1 MAIFYKNQG
10 FSLTTSNVTT
20 VLTINTSSNAIVKDI
35 AVTNT
40 GSTAATLDMYVY
52 DYSASTTYQF
62 IHASVAGACNGNAAQ
77 TVLNLEE
84 GDAILAQSAT
94 VNVIKGV
101 ISYALLNRD
110 GTNG

>member
-10 FSLTTSNVTT
+10 FSLTTTNATT
-20 VLTINTSSNAIVKDI
+20 VLSINTSSVAIVKDI

-40 GSTAATLDMYVY
+40 GSNAASLDMYVY

-84 GDAILAQSAT
+84 GDAILAQTPT

-101 ISYALLNRD
+101 ISYALLDRT
-110 GTNG
+110 GENG

>member
-1 MAIFYKNQG
+1 MTIQHLQHI
-10 FSLTTSNVTT
+10 SLFMQ
-20 VLTINTSSNAIVKDI
+20 VL
-35 AVTNT
+35 
-40 GSTAATLDMYVY
+40 
-52 DYSASTTYQF
+52 Q
-62 IHASVAGACNGNAAQ
+62 GACNGNAAQ

-101 ISYALLNRD
+101 ISYALLDRI

>member
-10 FSLTTSNVTT
+10 FNLTTTNATT
-20 VLTINTSSNAIVKDI
+20 VLSINTSSVAIVKDI

-40 GSTAATLDMYVY
+40 GSAAATLDMYVY
-52 DYSASTTYQF
+52 DYSASTSYQF
-62 IHASVAGACNGNAAQ
+62 IHASVAGSCNGNAAQ

-84 GDAILAQSAT
+84 GDAILAQTPT

-101 ISYALLNRD
+101 ISYALLDRT
-110 GTNG
+110 GENG

>member
-10 FSLTTSNVTT
+10 FSLSTTNATT
-20 VLTINTSSNAIVKDI
+20 VLSINTSSVAIVKDI

-40 GSTAATLDMYVY
+40 GSAAATLDMYVY

-62 IHASVAGACNGNAAQ
+62 IHASIAGSCNGNAAQ

-84 GDAILAQSAT
+84 GDAILAQTAT

-101 ISYALLNRD
+101 ISYALIDRT
-110 GTNG
+110 GENG

>member
-10 FSLTTSNVTT
+10 FSLTTTNATT
-20 VLTINTSSNAIVKDI
+20 VLSINTSSVAIVKDI

-40 GSTAATLDMYVY
+40 GSNAATLDMYVY
-52 DYSASTTYQF
+52 DQSASTTYQF
-62 IHASVAGACNGNAAQ
+62 IHASVAGSCNGNAAQ

-84 GDAILAQSAT
+84 GDAILAQTPT

-101 ISYALLNRD
+101 ISYALLDRT
-110 GTNG
+110 GENG

>member
-10 FSLTTSNVTT
+10 FSLTTSNATT
-20 VLTINTSSNAIVKDI
+20 VLTINTSSVAIVKDI
-35 AVTNT
+35 AVTNI
-40 GSTAATLDMYVY
+40 GSAAATLDMYVY
-52 DYSASTTYQF
+52 DYSASTSYQF

>member
-10 FSLTTSNVTT
+10 FSLTTTNATT
-20 VLTINTSSNAIVKDI
+20 VLSINTSSVAIVKDI

-40 GSTAATLDMYVY
+40 GSAAATLDMYVY

-62 IHASVAGACNGNAAQ
+62 IHASVAGSCNGNAAQ

-84 GDAILAQSAT
+84 GDAILAQTPT

-101 ISYALLNRD
+101 ISYALLDRT
-110 GTNG
+110 GENG

>member
-1 MAIFYKNQG
+1 MGIFYKNQG
-10 FSLTTSNVTT
+10 FSLTTTNTTT
-20 VLTINTSSNAIVKDI
+20 VLSINTSSVAIVKDI

-40 GSTAATLDMYVY
+40 GASPVTLDMYVY

-62 IHASVAGACNGNAAQ
+62 IHASVDGACNGNAAQ

-84 GDAILAQSAT
+84 GDAILAQTPT

-101 ISYALLNRD
+101 ISYALLDRI

>member
-10 FSLTTSNVTT
+10 FSLTTTNATT
-20 VLTINTSSNAIVKDI
+20 VLSINTSSVAIVKDI
-35 AVTNT
+35 AITNT
-40 GSTAATLDMYVY
+40 GSNAATLDMYVY

-62 IHASVAGACNGNAAQ
+62 IHASIAGSCNGNAAQ

-84 GDAILAQSAT
+84 GDAILAQTPT

-101 ISYALLNRD
+101 ISYALLDRT
-110 GTNG
+110 GENG

>member
-10 FSLTTSNVTT
+10 FSLTTTNATT
-20 VLTINTSSNAIVKDI
+20 VLSINTSSVAIVKDI

-40 GSTAATLDMYVY
+40 GSNAATLDMYVY

-62 IHASVAGACNGNAAQ
+62 IHASIAGSCNGNAAQ

-84 GDAILAQSAT
+84 GDAILAQTTT

-101 ISYALLNRD
+101 ISYALLDRT
-110 GTNG
+110 GENG

>member
-10 FSLTTSNVTT
+10 FSLTTSNATT
-20 VLTINTSSNAIVKDI
+20 VLTINTSSVAIVKDI
-35 AVTNT
+35 AVTNI

-52 DYSASTTYQF
+52 DYSASTSYQF

>member
-10 FSLTTSNVTT
+10 FSLTTTNATT
-20 VLTINTSSNAIVKDI
+20 VLSINTSSVAIVKDI

-40 GSTAATLDMYVY
+40 GASPATLDMYVY

-62 IHASVAGACNGNAAQ
+62 IHASVQGACNGNAAQ

-84 GDAILAQSAT
+84 GDAILAQT
-94 VNVIKGV
+94 PIVNVIKGV
-101 ISYALLNRD
+101 ISYALLDRT
-110 GTNG
+110 GENG

>member
-10 FSLTTSNVTT
+10 FVLSTTNLTT
-20 VLTINTSSNAIVKDI
+20 VLTINISSNAIVKDI
-35 AVTNT
+35 AVTNDS
-40 GSTAATLDMYVY
+40 STAAILDMYVY
-52 DYSASTTYQF
+52 DSSSTTNYQF
-62 IHASVAGACNGNAAQ
+62 LHASIPGFCNGNAVQ

-84 GDAILAQSAT
+84 GDAILAQSTT
-94 VNVIKGV
+94 VDVIKGV

>member
-10 FSLTTSNVTT
+10 FNLTTTNATT
-20 VLTINTSSNAIVKDI
+20 VLSINTSSVAIVKDI

-40 GSTAATLDMYVY
+40 GSNAATLDMYVY
-52 DYSASTTYQF
+52 DYSASTNYQF
-62 IHASVAGACNGNAAQ
+62 IHASVDAACNGNAAQ

-84 GDAILAQSAT
+84 GDAILAQTPT

-101 ISYALLNRD
+101 ISYALLDRT
-110 GTNG
+110 GENG

>member
-10 FSLTTSNVTT
+10 FNLTTSNATT
-20 VLTINTSSNAIVKDI
+20 VLTINTSSVAIVKDI

-40 GSTAATLDMYVY
+40 GSSPVTLDMYVY

-62 IHASVAGACNGNAAQ
+62 IHASVQGGCNGNAAQ

>member
-10 FSLTTSNVTT
+10 FSLTTTNATT
-20 VLTINTSSNAIVKDI
+20 VLSINTSSVAIVKDI

-40 GSTAATLDMYVY
+40 GSAAATLDMYVY
-52 DYSASTTYQF
+52 DYSASTSYQF
-62 IHASVAGACNGNAAQ
+62 IHASVAGSCNGNAAQ

-84 GDAILAQSAT
+84 GDAILAQTPT

-101 ISYALLNRD
+101 ISYALLDRT
-110 GTNG
+110 GENG

>member
-10 FSLTTSNVTT
+10 FVLSTTNLTT

-35 AVTNT
+35 AVTNS
-40 GSTAATLDMYVY
+40 GSAPVTLDMYVY
-52 DYSASTTYQF
+52 DYSATTNYQF
-62 IHASVAGACNGNAAQ
+62 LHATIQGACNGNAAQ

-84 GDAILAQSAT
+84 GDAILAQTTT
-94 VNVIKGV
+94 VDVIKGV
-101 ISYALLNRD
+101 ISYALLDRI

>member
-10 FSLTTSNVTT
+10 FSLTTTNATT
-20 VLTINTSSNAIVKDI
+20 VLSINTSSVAIVKDI

-40 GSTAATLDMYVY
+40 GSAAATLDMYVY

-62 IHASVAGACNGNAAQ
+62 IHASVAGSCNGNAAQ

-84 GDAILAQSAT
+84 GDAILAQTPT

-101 ISYALLNRD
+101 ISYALIDRT
-110 GTNG
+110 GENG

>member
-10 FSLTTSNVTT
+10 FSLTTTNATT
-20 VLTINTSSNAIVKDI
+20 VLSINTSSVAIVKDI
-35 AVTNT
+35 AVTNI
-40 GSTAATLDMYVY
+40 GSATATLDMYIY

-62 IHASVAGACNGNAAQ
+62 IHASVAGSCNGNAAQ

-84 GDAILAQSAT
+84 GDAILAQTAT

-101 ISYALLNRD
+101 ISYALLDRI

>member
-10 FSLTTSNVTT
+10 FSLSTTNATT
-20 VLTINTSSNAIVKDI
+20 VLSINTSSVAIVKDI

-40 GSTAATLDMYVY
+40 GSAAATLDMYVY

-62 IHASVAGACNGNAAQ
+62 IHASIAGSCNGNAAQ

-84 GDAILAQSAT
+84 GDAILAQTPT

-101 ISYALLNRD
+101 ISYALLDRT
-110 GTNG
+110 GENG

>member
-10 FSLTTSNVTT
+10 FVLSTSNLTT
-20 VLTINTSSNAIVKDI
+20 VLTIDTASNGIVKDI

-40 GSTAATLDMYVY
+40 GASPVTLDMYVY
-52 DYSASTTYQF
+52 DYSATTTYQF
-62 IHASVAGACNGNAAQ
+62 IHATVDGACNGNAAQ

-84 GDAILAQSAT
+84 GDAILAQAT
-94 VNVIKGV
+94 TVDVIKGV
-101 ISYALLNRD
+101 ISYALLDRV

>member
-10 FSLTTSNVTT
+10 FVLSTTNATT
-20 VLTINTSSNAIVKDI
+20 VLSINTSSVAIVKDI

-40 GSTAATLDMYVY
+40 GSATASLDMYVY

-62 IHASVAGACNGNAAQ
+62 IHASVPGAYNDNAAQ

-84 GDAILAQSAT
+84 GDAILAQTAT
-94 VNVIKGV
+94 VDVIKGV
-101 ISYALLNRD
+101 ISYALLDRT
-110 GTNG
+110 GENG

>member
-10 FSLTTSNVTT
+10 FSLTTTNATT
-20 VLTINTSSNAIVKDI
+20 VLSINTSSVAIVKDI

-40 GSTAATLDMYVY
+40 GSNAASLDMYVY

-62 IHASVAGACNGNAAQ
+62 IHASVPGACNGNAAQ

-84 GDAILAQSAT
+84 GDAILAQTPT

-101 ISYALLNRD
+101 ISYALLDRT
-110 GTNG
+110 GENG

>member
-10 FSLTTSNVTT
+10 FSLTTSNATT
-20 VLTINTSSNAIVKDI
+20 VLTINTSSVAIVKDI

-40 GSTAATLDMYVY
+40 GSASATLDMYVY
-52 DYSASTTYQF
+52 DYSASTSYQF
-62 IHASVAGACNGNAAQ
+62 IHASVQGACNGNAAQ

>member
-10 FSLTTSNVTT
+10 FNLSTTNLTT
-20 VLTINTSSNAIVKDI
+20 VLTINTSSVAIVKDI
-35 AVTNT
+35 AVTNI
-40 GSTAATLDMYVY
+40 GASPATLDMYVY
-52 DYSASTTYQF
+52 DYSASTSYQF
-62 IHASVAGACNGNAAQ
+62 IHASVAGSCNGNAAQ

-84 GDAILAQSAT
+84 GDAILAQTAT

-101 ISYALLNRD
+101 ISYALLDRI